1 MPVNGI
7 LRELCP
13 SSGAARHLPPQ
24 GKAFINLPEALIP
37 AQQAQEAEAAA
48 AEPAA
53 DESASPAA
61 EETAPAENEDP
72 EKAVER

>member
-1 MPVNGI
+1 MATAGLIEDQTTVVGLVLHQYI
-7 LRELCP
+7 ADEGR
-13 SSGAARHLPPQ
+13 A
-24 GKAFINLPEALIP
+24 EAMA
-37 AQQAQEAEAAA
+37 AQQAQEAEAVA

-61 EETAPAENEDP
+61 EDAAPAENADP